1 MISTVK
7 VYRPNTLED
16 ACTVLAEAS
25 NQIVNGGTC
34 FSPAMKECPALGPLL
49 DLSRLKELKAI
60 QMAEDGV
67 RIGGRIT
74 WSEIAAAALPPCFD
88 ALKQAARKVG
98 SIQIQN
104 VATVAG
110 NLCNASSAAD
120 GVPPLLALDAEVEL
134 VSSAGGQRRIGLS
147 NFIVG
152 DRKTLRRDDE
162 ILTAIVVPRTID
174 AGASVFFKLGARTF
188 LTTSIV
194 TVAVVVEWD
203 AMTRARQVRVA
214 VGSCSPVAQRLRKL
228 EHRLVG
234 KRAEPGLGD
243 VAAEADLA
251 ALSPGDD
258 VQATAAYRRD
268 AALTLVR
275 RAIDACIGVS

>member
-7 VYRPNTLED
+7 VYRPNTLKD
-16 ACTVLAEAS
+16 ACAVLAEAS

-34 FSPAMKECPALGPLL
+34 LSPTVKYGRALAPLL

-60 QMAEDGV
+60 QMADDGV

-74 WSEIAAAALPPCFD
+74 WSEIATAALPPCFD

-104 VATVAG
+104 VGTIAG

-134 VSSAGGQRRIGLS
+134 VSSAGQRRIGLS

-152 DRKTLRRDDE
+152 DRKALRRDDE

-174 AGASVFFKLGARTF
+174 AGASVFFKLGARSF

-194 TVAVVVEWD
+194 TVAVVVEWE

-228 EHRLVG
+228 EDRLIG

-243 VAAEADLA
+243 VAVEADLA

-258 VQATAAYRRD
+258 VQATAAYRRE

-275 RAIDACIGVS
+275 RAIDACTGAS

>member
-1 MISTVK
+1 MVSTVK
-7 VYRPNTLED
+7 VYRPNTLND

-34 FSPAMKECPALGPLL
+34 LSPTVKYGRALGPLL

-60 QMAEDGV
+60 QMADDGV

-74 WSEIAAAALPPCFD
+74 WSEIATAVLPPCFD
-88 ALKQAARKVG
+88 ALKQAARNVG

-104 VATVAG
+104 VGTVAG

-120 GVPPLLALDAEVEL
+120 GVPPLLAVDAEVEL
-134 VSSAGGQRRIGLS
+134 VSSAGQRRIGLS

-174 AGASVFFKLGARTF
+174 AGASVFFKLGARSF

-194 TVAVVVEWD
+194 TVAVVIERD
-203 AMTRARQVRVA
+203 AMAHAGQVRIA

-243 VAAEADLA
+243 VAVEADLA

-258 VQATAAYRRD
+258 VQATAAYRRE
-268 AALTLVR
+268 AAFTLVR